1 MAIAHFALAR
11 PAQVLHATLRGVHTE
26 WLGHDSARL
35 PLARGHAGVGDPNH
49 GRVRSTAGEG
59 PARAPYSSR
68 CSPNMFARQHPGIQ
82 KFGLS
87 LTGTF
92 GTSLLTAKH
101 KYSKLLA
108 NGMVRSFQAIR
119 DQP

>member
-1 MAIAHFALAR
+1 MRPSGASTLNGSGMTAHVSLWHAATQAWGTQTTVESAQPLGRAL
-11 PAQVLHATLRGVHTE
+11 
-26 WLGHDSARL
+26 
-35 PLARGHAGVGDPNH
+35 LAPRIRAGV
-49 GRVRSTAGEG
+49 
-59 PARAPYSSR
+59 APTL
-68 CSPNMFARQHPGIQ
+68 FARQHPGIQ

-87 LTGTF
+87 LTGPF